1 MNNGE
6 LEFNEGKYSLQD
18 ARIEANKLYKDMK
31 DDSATLD
38 LFKLDTNASDE
49 DIIDKI
55 VSLVGFSKEE
65 LF

>member
-1 MNNGE
+1 MR
-6 LEFNEGKYSLQD
+6 GKYSLQD

-31 DDSATLD
+31 DDSVVLD
-38 LFKLDTNASDE
+38 LFKLDTNANDE

>member
-1 MNNGE
+1 MENWN
-6 LEFNEGKYSLQD
+6 LMRGKYSLQD

-31 DDSATLD
+31 DDSVVLD
-38 LFKLDTNASDE
+38 LFKLDTNANDE

>member
-1 MNNGE
+1 MNNGK

-31 DDSATLD
+31 DDSAALD
-38 LFKLDTNASDE
+38 LFELDTNASDE